1 MLAAAHLITIRM
13 VEELPTGSKDPAPLI
28 DIKGAVL
35 AVGLVPGSLG
45 AAVLHNVQ
53 QPARRS
59 VHGADGPVRVDA
71 GLGRGLGHGAG
82 DHERWVRRWRNRG
95 GPPRPWHSAGEGPA
109 AGQCGDVDA
118 QSPET
123 VASPVST
130 FLIGPLAQFVAIPL
144 MTDGAGARL
153 FGSWFRTGPDR
164 GMALLFIAAG
174 LIGLTITLLAFRS
187 RGYRRLSN
195 YYAGSDEAPAPAHR
209 SA

>member
-1 MLAAAHLITIRM
+1 
-13 VEELPTGSKDPAPLI
+13 V
-28 DIKGAVL
+28 
-35 AVGLVPGSLG
+35 VPFAEQG
-45 AAVLHNVQ
+45 
-53 QPARRS
+53 
-59 VHGADGPVRVDA
+59 RVF
-71 GLGRGLGHGAG
+71 GF
-82 DHERWVRRWRNRG
+82 
-95 GPPRPWHSAGEGPA
+95 
-109 AGQCGDVDA
+109 A
-118 QSPET
+118 QSLET

-153 FGSWFRTGPDR
+153 FGSWFGTGPDR